1 MDLLVRLACNVLT
14 NIVTHKNNRTMKIL
28 QAITL
33 SALLLLN
40 ISKVCSQED
49 KKTKDF
55 FNSGGYIS
63 EGYALDRNQVRFN
76 QSSDFV
82 FHHIPNGNLIC
93 ITSKQFRAHAFSRH
107 YNCILSK
114 DSNFIAYVSVPPIF
128 CGDKDSIYADFSFK
142 TGFMIEMNTYH
153 LTHIKADFLKN
164 TGKRVAFLSEL
175 PITYKS
181 SKYARES
188 FNADTVITYPLKM
201 WEKYENKYT
210 HCLVILIQK
219 RYRGC
224 IPLYCLYT
232 DEGAKKLNH
241 YIKSLKKVFWYRN
254 PKDYIEVIDPVPETD
269 NIFILP
275 KRNESDTVR
284 IVGQL

>member
-1 MDLLVRLACNVLT
+1 
-14 NIVTHKNNRTMKIL
+14 MKIL

-49 KKTKDF
+49 KSLKELFLSD
-55 FNSGGYIS
+55 GYT
-63 EGYALDRNQVRFN
+63 LDRNQVRFN

-82 FHHIPNGNLIC
+82 FHYIPGGDRLTC
-93 ITSKQFRAHAFSRH
+93 ITSKQVRDYNRH

-241 YIKSLKKVFWYRN
+241 YIKSLQKVFWYRN

>member
-1 MDLLVRLACNVLT
+1 MRVLQDLVL
-14 NIVTHKNNRTMKIL
+14 
-28 QAITL
+28 L
-33 SALLLLN
+33 SLLLLS
-40 ISKVCSQED
+40 ISKVYSQED
-49 KKTKDF
+49 KKTKEL

-241 YIKSLKKVFWYRN
+241 YIKSLQKVFWYRN

>member
-254 PKDYIEVIDPVPETD
+254 PKDYIEVIDPAPKTD
-269 NIFILP
+269 DIFILP
-275 KRNESDTVR
+275 KRDGSDTVR
-284 IVGQL
+284 IVGCL

>member
-1 MDLLVRLACNVLT
+1 
-14 NIVTHKNNRTMKIL
+14 MKIL

-142 TGFMIEMNTYH
+142 TGFMIEMNQLDAIEQQLHAFPHNLYPTF
-153 LTHIKADFLKN
+153 KADPVDFLRQVFY
-164 TGKRVAFLSEL
+164 KRVPRKQGRRAEAPALR
-175 PITYKS
+175 KGS
-181 SKYARES
+181 SGT
-188 FNADTVITYPLKM
+188 ADG
-201 WEKYENKYT
+201 
-210 HCLVILIQK
+210 
-219 RYRGC
+219 R
-224 IPLYCLYT
+224 
-232 DEGAKKLNH
+232 A
-241 YIKSLKKVFWYRN
+241 
-254 PKDYIEVIDPVPETD
+254 
-269 NIFILP
+269 
-275 KRNESDTVR
+275 VR
-284 IVGQL
+284 QDVRPSAAAA

>member
-33 SALLLLN
+33 SALLLVN

-153 LTHIKADFLKN
+153 LEIIKGDFFRN
-164 TGKRVAFLSEL
+164 TGERVTSLCDL
-175 PITYKS
+175 PLIYKS
-181 SKYARES
+181 SKYARKA

-241 YIKSLKKVFWYRN
+241 YIKSLKKIFWYRD
-254 PKDYIEVIDPVPETD
+254 PKDYIKVIDPVPKTD
-269 NIFILP
+269 DIFILP
-275 KRNESDTVR
+275 KRDGSDTVR
-284 IVGQL
+284 IVG

>member
-1 MDLLVRLACNVLT
+1 
-14 NIVTHKNNRTMKIL
+14 MK
-28 QAITL
+28 
-33 SALLLLN
+33 
-40 ISKVCSQED
+40 V
-49 KKTKDF
+49 
-55 FNSGGYIS
+55 
-63 EGYALDRNQVRFN
+63 
-76 QSSDFV
+76 
-82 FHHIPNGNLIC
+82 
-93 ITSKQFRAHAFSRH
+93 
-107 YNCILSK
+107 
-114 DSNFIAYVSVPPIF
+114 
-128 CGDKDSIYADFSFK
+128 
-142 TGFMIEMNTYH
+142 EMNTYH

-181 SKYARES
+181 SKYAHES

-241 YIKSLKKVFWYRN
+241 YIKSLQKGFWYRN

>member
-1 MDLLVRLACNVLT
+1 M
-14 NIVTHKNNRTMKIL
+14 
-28 QAITL
+28 
-33 SALLLLN
+33 
-40 ISKVCSQED
+40 
-49 KKTKDF
+49 
-55 FNSGGYIS
+55 
-63 EGYALDRNQVRFN
+63 
-76 QSSDFV
+76 
-82 FHHIPNGNLIC
+82 
-93 ITSKQFRAHAFSRH
+93 
-107 YNCILSK
+107 
-114 DSNFIAYVSVPPIF
+114 PPIF
-128 CGDKDSIYADFSFK
+128 CEDKDSIYADFSFK

-164 TGKRVAFLSEL
+164 TGKRVAFLSKL

-241 YIKSLKKVFWYRN
+241 YIKSLQKVFWYRN

>member
-1 MDLLVRLACNVLT
+1 MRVQQIIAV
-14 NIVTHKNNRTMKIL
+14 
-28 QAITL
+28 
-33 SALLLLN
+33 SSFLLLSIL
-40 ISKVCSQED
+40 KVYSQED
-49 KKTKDF
+49 KSLKELFLSD
-55 FNSGGYIS
+55 GYT
-63 EGYALDRNQVRFN
+63 LDRNQVRFN

-82 FHHIPNGNLIC
+82 FHYIPGGDRLTC
-93 ITSKQFRAHAFSRH
+93 ITSKQVRDYNRH

-241 YIKSLKKVFWYRN
+241 YIKSLQKVFWYRN

>member
-1 MDLLVRLACNVLT
+1 
-14 NIVTHKNNRTMKIL
+14 MKIL
-28 QAITL
+28 QAIAL
-33 SALLLLN
+33 SSFLLLSM
-40 ISKVCSQED
+40 SKVCSQED

-63 EGYALDRNQVRFN
+63 ERYALNRNQVRFN

-153 LTHIKADFLKN
+153 LEIIKSDFLIN
-164 TGKRVAFLSEL
+164 TGE
-175 PITYKS
+175 
-181 SKYARES
+181 
-188 FNADTVITYPLKM
+188 
-201 WEKYENKYT
+201 
-210 HCLVILIQK
+210 
-219 RYRGC
+219 RG
-224 IPLYCLYT
+224 I
-232 DEGAKKLNH
+232 
-241 YIKSLKKVFWYRN
+241 S
-254 PKDYIEVIDPVPETD
+254 
-269 NIFILP
+269 
-275 KRNESDTVR
+275 
-284 IVGQL
+284 

>member
-1 MDLLVRLACNVLT
+1 MRIPPIVILSSFFLLIVSNAYPQKDKSLQNVF
-14 NIVTHKNNRTMKIL
+14 IP
-28 QAITL
+28 
-33 SALLLLN
+33 
-40 ISKVCSQED
+40 
-49 KKTKDF
+49 
-55 FNSGGYIS
+55 
-63 EGYALDRNQVRFN
+63 EGYALDRNQVQYN
-76 QSSDFV
+76 QPKDFISYIDSLGKNKV
-82 FHHIPNGNLIC
+82 YLGCFLAKE
-93 ITSKQFRAHAFSRH
+93 SKRLPSYYRKSF
-107 YNCILSK
+107 LSK
-114 DSNFIAYVSVPPIF
+114 DSNFIILTAIPSIF
-128 CGDKDSIYADFSFK
+128 CRRNDSVYADFDLLPEMK
-142 TGFMIEMNTYH
+142 VEMNTYH

-254 PKDYIEVIDPVPETD
+254 PKDYIEVIDPAPKTD
-269 NIFILP
+269 DIFILP
-275 KRNESDTVR
+275 KRDGSDTVR
-284 IVGQL
+284 IVGCL

>member
-1 MDLLVRLACNVLT
+1 MRVQQIIAV
-14 NIVTHKNNRTMKIL
+14 
-28 QAITL
+28 
-33 SALLLLN
+33 SSFLLLSIL
-40 ISKVCSQED
+40 KVYSQED
-49 KKTKDF
+49 KSLKELFLSD
-55 FNSGGYIS
+55 GYT
-63 EGYALDRNQVRFN
+63 LDRNQVRFN

-82 FHHIPNGNLIC
+82 FHYIPGGDRLTC
-93 ITSKQFRAHAFSRH
+93 ITSKQVRDYNRH

-181 SKYARES
+181 SKYAHES

-254 PKDYIEVIDPVPETD
+254 PKDYIEVIDPAPKTD
-269 NIFILP
+269 DIFILP
-275 KRNESDTVR
+275 KRDGSDTVR
-284 IVGQL
+284 IVGCL

>member
-1 MDLLVRLACNVLT
+1 MRVQQIIAV
-14 NIVTHKNNRTMKIL
+14 
-28 QAITL
+28 
-33 SALLLLN
+33 SSFLLLSIL
-40 ISKVCSQED
+40 KVYSQED
-49 KKTKDF
+49 KSLKELFLSD
-55 FNSGGYIS
+55 GYT
-63 EGYALDRNQVRFN
+63 LDRNQVRFN

-82 FHHIPNGNLIC
+82 FHYIPGGDRLTC
-93 ITSKQFRAHAFSRH
+93 ITSKQVRDYNRH

-164 TGKRVAFLSEL
+164 TGKRVAFLSKL

-241 YIKSLKKVFWYRN
+241 YIKSLQKVFWYRN

>member
-241 YIKSLKKVFWYRN
+241 YIKSLQKVFWYRN

>member
-1 MDLLVRLACNVLT
+1 
-14 NIVTHKNNRTMKIL
+14 MKIL
-28 QAITL
+28 QATTL

-164 TGKRVAFLSEL
+164 TGKRVAFLSKL

-241 YIKSLKKVFWYRN
+241 YIKSLQKVFWYRN

>member
-1 MDLLVRLACNVLT
+1 
-14 NIVTHKNNRTMKIL
+14 
-28 QAITL
+28 
-33 SALLLLN
+33 
-40 ISKVCSQED
+40 
-49 KKTKDF
+49 
-55 FNSGGYIS
+55 
-63 EGYALDRNQVRFN
+63 
-76 QSSDFV
+76 
-82 FHHIPNGNLIC
+82 
-93 ITSKQFRAHAFSRH
+93 
-107 YNCILSK
+107 
-114 DSNFIAYVSVPPIF
+114 
-128 CGDKDSIYADFSFK
+128 
-142 TGFMIEMNTYH
+142 MIEMNTYH

-164 TGKRVAFLSEL
+164 TGKRVAFLSKL

-241 YIKSLKKVFWYRN
+241 YIKSLQKEFWYRN

>member
-82 FHHIPNGNLIC
+82 FHYIPGGDRLTC
-93 ITSKQFRAHAFSRH
+93 ITSKQVRDYNRH

-142 TGFMIEMNTYH
+142 TGFMIEVNTYH

-181 SKYARES
+181 SKYAHES

-254 PKDYIEVIDPVPETD
+254 PKDYIEVIDPAPKTD
-269 NIFILP
+269 DIFILP
-275 KRNESDTVR
+275 KRDGSDTVR
-284 IVGQL
+284 IVGCL

>member
-1 MDLLVRLACNVLT
+1 
-14 NIVTHKNNRTMKIL
+14 MKIL

-82 FHHIPNGNLIC
+82 FHYIPGGDRLTC
-93 ITSKQFRAHAFSRH
+93 ITSKQVRDYNRH

-153 LTHIKADFLKN
+153 LEIIKGDFFRN
-164 TGKRVAFLSEL
+164 TGERVTSLCDL
-175 PITYKS
+175 PLIYKS
-181 SKYARES
+181 SKYARKA
-188 FNADTVITYPLKM
+188 FNADTVITYPLRM
-201 WEKYENKYT
+201 WENLENKYN
-210 HCLVILIQK
+210 HCQK
-219 RYRGC
+219 KRRGC
-224 IPLYCLYT
+224 IALYCFYN
-232 DEGAKKLNH
+232 DKGAKKLSH
-241 YIKSLKKVFWYRN
+241 YIRSLEHVFWYRE
-254 PKDYIEVIDPVPETD
+254 PKDYIEVIDPPIIDEYEIPHLKAKERSA
-269 NIFILP
+269 N
-275 KRNESDTVR
+275 N
-284 IVGQL
+284 

>member
-1 MDLLVRLACNVLT
+1 
-14 NIVTHKNNRTMKIL
+14 
-28 QAITL
+28 
-33 SALLLLN
+33 
-40 ISKVCSQED
+40 
-49 KKTKDF
+49 
-55 FNSGGYIS
+55 
-63 EGYALDRNQVRFN
+63 
-76 QSSDFV
+76 
-82 FHHIPNGNLIC
+82 
-93 ITSKQFRAHAFSRH
+93 
-107 YNCILSK
+107 
-114 DSNFIAYVSVPPIF
+114 
-128 CGDKDSIYADFSFK
+128 
-142 TGFMIEMNTYH
+142 MNTYH

-164 TGKRVAFLSEL
+164 TGKRVAFLSKL

-241 YIKSLKKVFWYRN
+241 YIKSLQKVFWYRN
-254 PKDYIEVIDPVPETD
+254 PKDYI
-269 NIFILP
+269 
-275 KRNESDTVR
+275 
-284 IVGQL
+284 

>member
-1 MDLLVRLACNVLT
+1 
-14 NIVTHKNNRTMKIL
+14 MKIL

-181 SKYARES
+181 SKYAHES

-241 YIKSLKKVFWYRN
+241 YIKSLQKVFWYRN

-275 KRNESDTVR
+275 KRDGSDTVR
-284 IVGQL
+284 IVGCL

>member
-1 MDLLVRLACNVLT
+1 MR
-14 NIVTHKNNRTMKIL
+14 IL
-28 QAITL
+28 QTIIL
-33 SALLLLN
+33 SSLLLLIASN
-40 ISKVCSQED
+40 AYPQKD
-49 KKTKDF
+49 KSLQNVF
-55 FNSGGYIS
+55 IPV
-63 EGYALDRNQVRFN
+63 GYALDRNQVQYN
-76 QSSDFV
+76 QPKDFISYIDSLGKNKV
-82 FHHIPNGNLIC
+82 YLGCFLAKE
-93 ITSKQFRAHAFSRH
+93 SKRLPSYYRKSF
-107 YNCILSK
+107 LSK
-114 DSNFIAYVSVPPIF
+114 DSNFIILTAIPSIF
-128 CGDKDSIYADFSFK
+128 CRRNDSVYADFDLLPEMK
-142 TGFMIEMNTYH
+142 VEMNTYH

-241 YIKSLKKVFWYRN
+241 YIKSLQKVFWYRN

>member
-1 MDLLVRLACNVLT
+1 MRVQQIIAV
-14 NIVTHKNNRTMKIL
+14 
-28 QAITL
+28 
-33 SALLLLN
+33 SSFLLLSIL
-40 ISKVCSQED
+40 KVYSQED
-49 KKTKDF
+49 KSLKELFLSD
-55 FNSGGYIS
+55 GYT
-63 EGYALDRNQVRFN
+63 LDRNQVRFN

-82 FHHIPNGNLIC
+82 FHYIPGGDRLTC
-93 ITSKQFRAHAFSRH
+93 ITSKQVRDYNRH

-181 SKYARES
+181 SKYAHES

-241 YIKSLKKVFWYRN
+241 YIKSLQKVFWYRN

>member
-1 MDLLVRLACNVLT
+1 MSGNVSLRASKWVPSKS
-14 NIVTHKNNRTMKIL
+14 IRFIKSAIFRTSSVEAGFCTT
-28 QAITL
+28 AIYSPFFT
-33 SALLLLN
+33 SSCALCERS
-40 ISKVCSQED
+40 SKLPV
-49 KKTKDF
+49 
-55 FNSGGYIS
+55 
-63 EGYALDRNQVRFN
+63 L
-76 QSSDFV
+76 

-164 TGKRVAFLSEL
+164 TGKRVAFLSKL

-241 YIKSLKKVFWYRN
+241 YIKSLQKVFWYRN